1 MFDNWKNKKIE
12 QVRESEI
19 VEFHNEQQL
28 EDMRKLM
35 KKKRKGLHKDGVLD
49 FNDFKVEFW
58 FDFKEDVKIIAR
70 GLTIAGDTQVQVGD
84 IECSQYIEVHD
95 GSKLY
100 AGDISCTNLTVGF
113 SSYLEAKNVD
123 VHSLKASVPVEI
135 NGSIKANDINTNY
148 SGINFYCDGDESCEY
163 TFNDII
169 SKNDIKVSGGTLKA
183 NDLRAN
189 RFDCDDSK
197 VDIRDIYAS
206 VIKGT
211 GSLNTRDMNVNHVE
225 EVGYLGYGLNIIAR
239 DIQSNTENATL
250 EASSVKAKSI
260 KDDSWEDATNHYF
273 KDIRIESLLD
283 VGEVYSRDIRVG
295 SMKADKVRFWTTCVV
310 MNSLDCKDISGLY
323 ENKGLISEI
332 RGK

>member
-1 MFDNWKNKKIE
+1 VFDNWKNKQIE
-12 QVRESEI
+12 KVRESEI

-35 KKKRKGLHKDGVLD
+35 KKKRKGLHKDDVVD

-58 FDFKEDVKIIAR
+58 FDFKENVKIIAR
-70 GLTIAGDTQVQVGD
+70 GLTIAGDAQVQVGD
-84 IECSQYIEVHD
+84 IDCSQYIEVHD

-100 AGDISCTNLTVGF
+100 AGDISCKNLTVGY
-113 SSYLEAKNVD
+113 SSYLEAKNID
-123 VHSLKASVPVEI
+123 VSSVKASVPVEI
-135 NGSIKANDINTNY
+135 YGSIKAIDINTNY
-148 SGINFYCDGDESCEY
+148 SGINFYCDGDESCKY

-189 RFDCDDSK
+189 RFDCDASK

-206 VIKGT
+206 IIKGT
-211 GSLNTRDMNVNHVE
+211 GSLSTRDMYVNHVE

-239 DIQSNTENATL
+239 DIQSNTEKATL
-250 EASSVKAKSI
+250 AASSVKAKSI
-260 KDDSWEDATNHYF
+260 KDNSWDEATNHYF

-283 VGEVYSRDIRVG
+283 VGEVYSGDIRVG
-295 SMKADKVRFWTTCVV
+295 SMKADKVRFFTTCVV
-310 MNSLDCKDISGLY
+310 MNNLDCKDISGVY
-323 ENKGLISEI
+323 EKGLITEI
-332 RGK
+332 QGK